1 MKHYLSRKVKIVLA
15 VAVILAVGL
24 AALSNVT
31 KLTLPEMFV
40 KGVLTPIRAGA
51 AALTDQ
57 AEQMYSY
64 LFHYETMA
72 AENEAL
78 KARIS
83 ELEEN
88 ARRADALMR
97 ENAQLRALLGL
108 KDTRED
114 FEFVDAYVIGKSSLD
129 WTNTI
134 TIDRGSNVGI
144 EVGMCA
150 ITANS
155 QVVGLVTEVG
165 TNYAVIKTIL
175 DSSLEISGIISSS
188 GYTGMVSG
196 AYSSGNEGMLQMNYL
211 ASSAIL
217 RNNDQVVTAGSTVYP
232 RDLILGHVVDA
243 DFDETGVAKYAIL
256 EPATDFAN
264 LEQVFIITAYNIG

>member
-24 AALSNVT
+24 AALSN
-31 KLTLPEMFV
+31 LTQLTIPEMFV

-78 KARIS
+78 KSQIS
-83 ELEEN
+83 KLEEN
-88 ARRADALMR
+88 ARRADALIR
-97 ENAQLRALLGL
+97 ENERLRALLEL

-114 FEFVDAYVIGKSSLD
+114 FELVDAYVIGKSSLD

-155 QVVGLVTEVG
+155 EVVGLVTEVG
-165 TNYAVIKTIL
+165 TNYAVIKTVQ
-175 DSSLEISGIISSS
+175 DSSLEISGIVSSS

-196 AYSSGNEGMLQMNYL
+196 AYSAGNEGMLQMNYL

-217 RNNDQVVTAGSTVYP
+217 RNKDQVVTAGSTVYP

-256 EPATDFAN
+256 EPATDFDN
-264 LEQVFIITAYNIG
+264 LEQVFIITSYNIG

>member
-1 MKHYLSRKVKIVLA
+1 MKHYLSKKVKIVLA
-15 VAVILAVGL
+15 IAVILAVGL
-24 AALSNVT
+24 AALSNVSG
-31 KLTLPEMFV
+31 LSFPEMFV

-64 LFHYETMA
+64 LFHYETLA

-88 ARRADALMR
+88 ARRTDALLR

-108 KDTRED
+108 KDTRQD

-165 TNYAVIKTIL
+165 SNYAVIKTIL

-196 AYSSGNEGMLQMNYL
+196 AYSAGNEGMLQMNYL

-232 RDLILGHVVDA
+232 RDLVLGHVVDA

-264 LEQVFIITAYNIG
+264 LEQVFIITAYNNG

>member
-31 KLTLPEMFV
+31 KLSLPEMFV
-40 KGVLTPIRAGA
+40 KGVLTPIRVGA

-64 LFHYETMA
+64 LFHYETLA
-72 AENEAL
+72 AENEAM
-78 KARIS
+78 KAQIS
-83 ELEEN
+83 KLEEN
-88 ARRADALMR
+88 ARRADALIR
-97 ENAQLRALLGL
+97 ENERLRALLEL

-114 FEFVDAYVIGKSSLD
+114 FQLVDAYVIGKSSLD

-134 TIDRGSNVGI
+134 IIDRGSNVGI

-175 DSSLEISGIISSS
+175 DSSLEISCIISSS

-196 AYSSGNEGMLQMNYL
+196 AFSSGNEGMLQMNYL

>member
-1 MKHYLSRKVKIVLA
+1 MKHYVSRKVKIVLA
-15 VAVILAVGL
+15 IAVILAIGL

-31 KLTLPEMFV
+31 NLTLPEMLV

-51 AALTDQ
+51 SALTDQ

-97 ENAQLRALLGL
+97 ENAQLRALLEL
-108 KDTRED
+108 KSTRED
-114 FEFVDAYVIGKSSLD
+114 FKLVDAYVIGKSSLD
-129 WTNTI
+129 WTNTL
-134 TIDRGSNVGI
+134 TIDRGTNVGI
-144 EVGMCA
+144 DVGMCA
-150 ITANS
+150 ITANG

-165 TNYAVIKTIL
+165 RNYAVIKTIL
-175 DSSLEISGIISSS
+175 DSSLEISGIVSSS

-196 AYSSGNEGMLQMNYL
+196 AFSAGHEDMLQMNYL

-256 EPATDFAN
+256 EPATDFSN
-264 LEQVFIITAYNIG
+264 LEQVFIITEYNIG

>member
-24 AALSNVT
+24 AALSN
-31 KLTLPEMFV
+31 LTQLTIPEMFV

-78 KARIS
+78 KERIA
-83 ELEEN
+83 ELEDD
-88 ARRADALMR
+88 ARQADSLMR
-97 ENAQLRALLGL
+97 ENERLRALLEL

-114 FEFVDAYVIGKSSLD
+114 FELVDAYVIGKSSLD

-144 EVGMCA
+144 AVGMCA

-155 QVVGLVTEVG
+155 EVVGLVTEVG

-196 AYSSGNEGMLQMNYL
+196 AFSSGNEGMLQMDYL

-264 LEQVFIITAYNIG
+264 LEQVFIITDYNIG

>member
-1 MKHYLSRKVKIVLA
+1 MKHYISRKVKIVLA
-15 VAVILAVGL
+15 IALILAVGL

-40 KGVLTPIRAGA
+40 KGILTPIRAGA
-51 AALTDQ
+51 TALTDQ

-78 KARIS
+78 KAKIS

-114 FEFVDAYVIGKSSLD
+114 FELVDAYVIGKSSLD
-129 WTNTI
+129 WTNTL
-134 TIDRGSNVGI
+134 TIDRGANVGI
-144 EVGMCA
+144 DVGMCA
-150 ITANS
+150 ITANG

-165 TNYAVIKTIL
+165 RNYAVIKTVL
-175 DSSLEISGIISSS
+175 DSSLEISGIVSSS
-188 GYTGMVSG
+188 GYTGIISG

-217 RNNDQVVTAGSTVYP
+217 RNKDQVVTAGSTVYP

-264 LEQVFIITAYNIG
+264 LEQVFIITDYNIG

>member
-1 MKHYLSRKVKIVLA
+1 MKHYISRKVKIVLILA
-15 VAVILAVGL
+15 VLLAVGL
-24 AALSNVT
+24 GALSNLT
-31 KLTLPEMFV
+31 KLTLPELFV

-64 LFHYETMA
+64 LFHYESLA

-78 KARIS
+78 KDRIS
-83 ELEEN
+83 RLEEN
-88 ARRADALMR
+88 ARRADALIR
-97 ENAQLRALLGL
+97 ENERLRALLEL
-108 KDTRED
+108 KDVRED
-114 FEFVDAYVIGKSSLD
+114 FQLVDAFVIGSSSLD

-134 TIDRGSNVGI
+134 TVDRGTNVGI
-144 EVGMCA
+144 AVGMCA
-150 ITANS
+150 ITANG
-155 QVVGLVTEVG
+155 QVVGLVTEAG
-165 TNYAVIKTIL
+165 SNYAVIKTIL

-196 AYSSGNEGMLQMNYL
+196 AYSTGNEGMLQMNYL

-232 RDLILGHVVDA
+232 RDLVLGHVVDA

-256 EPATDFAN
+256 KPAADFSN
-264 LEQVFIITAYNIG
+264 LEQVFIITAYNVG

>member
-1 MKHYLSRKVKIVLA
+1 MKHYLSRKVKIVLILA
-15 VAVILAVGL
+15 VLLAVGL
-24 AALSNVT
+24 AALSN
-31 KLTLPEMFV
+31 LTSLSLPELFV
-40 KGVLTPIRAGA
+40 KGVLTPIRVGA
-51 AALTDQ
+51 ASLTNQ

-78 KARIS
+78 KERIS

-88 ARRADALMR
+88 ARRADALIR
-97 ENAQLRALLGL
+97 ENERLRALLDL
-108 KDTRED
+108 KDVRED
-114 FEFVDAYVIGKSSLD
+114 FEIVDAYVIGKSSLD

-134 TIDRGSNVGI
+134 TIDRGTNVGI
-144 EVGMCA
+144 QVGMCA

-165 TNYAVIKTIL
+165 SNYAVIKTIL

-196 AYSSGNEGMLQMNYL
+196 AYSSGNEDMLQMNYL

-243 DFDETGVAKYAIL
+243 DFDETAVAKYAIL
-256 EPATDFAN
+256 KPAADFSN

>member
-1 MKHYLSRKVKIVLA
+1 MKHYLSRKVKIVLV

-24 AALSNVT
+24 AALSN
-31 KLTLPEMFV
+31 LTQLTIPEMFV

-97 ENAQLRALLGL
+97 ENEQLRALLEL
-108 KDTRED
+108 KDTRQD

-155 QVVGLVTEVG
+155 EVVGLVTEVG

-196 AYSSGNEGMLQMNYL
+196 AFSSGIEGMLQMNYL

-217 RNNDQVVTAGSTVYP
+217 RNHDQVVTAGSTVYP
-232 RDLILGHVVDA
+232 RDLVLGHVVDA

-256 EPATDFAN
+256 EPATDFSN

>member
-31 KLTLPEMFV
+31 KLTIPEMFV

-78 KARIS
+78 KERVA
-83 ELEEN
+83 ELEDD
-88 ARRADALMR
+88 ARQADSLMR
-97 ENAQLRALLGL
+97 ENERLRALLEL

-114 FEFVDAYVIGKSSLD
+114 FELVDAYVIGKSSLD

-155 QVVGLVTEVG
+155 EVVGLVTEVG
-165 TNYAVIKTIL
+165 TNYAIIKTIL

-196 AYSSGNEGMLQMNYL
+196 AFSAGNEGMLQMDYL

-256 EPATDFAN
+256 EPAADFAN
-264 LEQVFIITAYNIG
+264 LEQVFIITAYNLG

>member
-1 MKHYLSRKVKIVLA
+1 MKHYLSRKVKIVLILA
-15 VAVILAVGL
+15 VLLAVGL
-24 AALSNVT
+24 AALSN
-31 KLTLPEMFV
+31 LTSLSLPELFV

-51 AALTDQ
+51 TSLTNQ

-78 KARIS
+78 KDRIA

-88 ARRADALMR
+88 ARRADALIR
-97 ENAQLRALLGL
+97 ENERLRALLEL
-108 KDTRED
+108 KDVRED
-114 FEFVDAYVIGKSSLD
+114 FEIVDAYVIGKSSLD
-129 WTNTI
+129 WSNTLI
-134 TIDRGSNVGI
+134 IDRGTNVGI
-144 EVGMCA
+144 QVGMCA

-165 TNYAVIKTIL
+165 GNYAVIKTIL

-243 DFDETGVAKYAIL
+243 DFDETAVAKYAIL
-256 EPATDFAN
+256 QPAADFSN
-264 LEQVFIITAYNIG
+264 LEQVFIITSYNIG

>member
-1 MKHYLSRKVKIVLA
+1 MKHYLSQKVKIVLV

-24 AALSNVT
+24 AALSNLT
-31 KLTLPEMFV
+31 QLTLPEMFV
-40 KGVLTPIRAGA
+40 KGILTPIRAGA

-64 LFHYETMA
+64 LFHYETLA
-72 AENEAL
+72 AENEAM
-78 KARIS
+78 KAQIS
-83 ELEEN
+83 KLEEN
-88 ARRADALMR
+88 ARRADALIR
-97 ENAQLRALLGL
+97 ENERLRALLEL
-108 KDTRED
+108 KDTRQD

-155 QVVGLVTEVG
+155 EVVGLVTEVG
-165 TNYAVIKTIL
+165 TNYAVIKTIQ
-175 DSSLEISGIISSS
+175 DSSLEISGIVSSS

-196 AYSSGNEGMLQMNYL
+196 AYTSGSEGMLQMNYL
-211 ASSAIL
+211 PSSAIL
-217 RNNDQVVTAGSTVYP
+217 RNKDQVVTAGSTVYP

-256 EPATDFAN
+256 EPATDFDN

>member
-1 MKHYLSRKVKIVLA
+1 MKHYISRKVKIVLA
-15 VAVILAVGL
+15 IALILAVGL

-40 KGVLTPIRAGA
+40 KGILTPIRAGA
-51 AALTDQ
+51 TALTEQ

-78 KARIS
+78 KAKIS

-114 FEFVDAYVIGKSSLD
+114 FELVDAYVIGKSSLD
-129 WTNTI
+129 WTNTL
-134 TIDRGSNVGI
+134 TIDRGANVGI
-144 EVGMCA
+144 DVGMCA
-150 ITANS
+150 ITANG

-165 TNYAVIKTIL
+165 RNYAVIKTVL
-175 DSSLEISGIISSS
+175 DSSLEISGIVSSS
-188 GYTGMVSG
+188 GYTGIISG

-217 RNNDQVVTAGSTVYP
+217 RNKDQVVTAGSTVYP

-264 LEQVFIITAYNIG
+264 LEQVFIITDYNIG

>member
-15 VAVILAVGL
+15 VAIILAVGL

-31 KLTLPEMFV
+31 QLTLPELFV
-40 KGVLTPIRAGA
+40 KGVLTPVRAGA

-78 KARIS
+78 KAQIS

-88 ARRADALMR
+88 ARRADALLR
-97 ENAQLRALLGL
+97 ENERLRALLEL
-108 KDTRED
+108 KESRED
-114 FEFVDAYVIGKSSLD
+114 FQLVDAYVIGQSSLD

-134 TIDRGSNVGI
+134 TIDRGSNMGI

-155 QVVGLVTEVG
+155 EVVGLVTEVG
-165 TNYAVIKTIL
+165 SNYAVIKTIL
-175 DSSLEISGIISSS
+175 DSSLEISGIVSSS

-196 AYSSGNEGMLQMNYL
+196 AFSSGVEGMLQMNYL

-232 RDLILGHVVDA
+232 RDLVLGHVVDA

-256 EPATDFAN
+256 QPAADFAN

>member
-1 MKHYLSRKVKIVLA
+1 MKHYLSRKVKIVLILA
-15 VAVILAVGL
+15 VLLAVGL
-24 AALSNVT
+24 AALSN
-31 KLTLPEMFV
+31 LTSLSLPELFV
-40 KGVLTPIRAGA
+40 KSVLTPIRVGA
-51 AALTDQ
+51 ASLTNQ

-78 KARIS
+78 KERIS

-88 ARRADALMR
+88 ARRADALIR
-97 ENAQLRALLGL
+97 ENERLRALLDL
-108 KDTRED
+108 KDVRED
-114 FEFVDAYVIGKSSLD
+114 FEIVDAYVIGKSSLD

-134 TIDRGSNVGI
+134 TIDRGTNVGI
-144 EVGMCA
+144 QVGMCA

-165 TNYAVIKTIL
+165 SNYAVIKTIL

-243 DFDETGVAKYAIL
+243 DFDETAVAKYAIL
-256 EPATDFAN
+256 KPAADFSN